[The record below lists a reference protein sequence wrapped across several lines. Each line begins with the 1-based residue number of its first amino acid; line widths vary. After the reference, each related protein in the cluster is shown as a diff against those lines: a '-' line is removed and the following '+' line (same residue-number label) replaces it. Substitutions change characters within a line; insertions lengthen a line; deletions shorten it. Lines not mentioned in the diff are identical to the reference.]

1 MLSQFTGSTDFE
13 LSNLY
18 IAERFLYSIGDC
30 RGISSHIPNWHSVR
44 AITKTTSLDR
54 LRLVFSS
61 TRQSYKPHVQSRVE
75 PNLHNTLPRVKR
87 SGSEISGQAD
97 DYHTS

>member
-13 LSNLY
+13 PSNLY
-18 IAERFLYSIGDC
+18 TAERFLCSIGDSI
-30 RGISSHIPNWHSVR
+30 GIPSHIPNWHRVR

-54 LRLVFSS
+54 LWLVFSS
-61 TRQSYKPHVQSRVE
+61 TRQSYKPHVQPRVE
-75 PNLHNTLPRVKR
+75 PNSHNTLPRVKR
-87 SGSEISGQAD
+87 SGSKISGQAN